1 MKTEEGGEGRTP
13 TRFYAPPHIA
23 KHMFHSRKKVPREA
37 IREPYET
44 AAEQVHPHVSRNC
57 HEGRGEILLS
67 YEDFLK
73 ILIFWKFYI
82 D

>member
-1 MKTEEGGEGRTP
+1 MKTEGGWEGRTP
-13 TRFYAPPHIA
+13 VGFYAHPLLAEHV
-23 KHMFHSRKKVPREA
+23 FHSRKKVPQEA

-57 HEGRGEILLS
+57 HEGRGEISLS

-73 ILIFWKFYI
+73 ILIFCTFYI